1 MALPIDPVTGL
12 KNSTY
17 APKKAASSA
26 DLGQVDFMKL
36 IIAQMRNQNPLEP
49 QKDSDFMA
57 QMAQFE
63 ALNQQKIVAQGMKVL
78 QGMNELSTATGLL
91 GKTIIGK
98 QIDGV
103 GVARDLVAREKFGAP
118 WSKLS
123 SSQRV
128 NVSSDDRIGAA
139 VRDAANAGAEVSGKV
154 DRVVTDDKG
163 IPMLYVNGK
172 VVDLFTVSEVK

>member
-1 MALPIDPVTGL
+1 MALSIDPVTGL
-12 KNSTY
+12 QNSTY

-78 QGMNELSTATGLL
+78 QGVNELSAATGLI

-98 QIDGV
+98 QIEGV
-103 GVARDLVAREKFGAP
+103 GVARDMVGREKFNAP
-118 WSKLS
+118 WAKLS

-128 NVSSDDRIGAA
+128 DVSSDERVKAA
-139 VRDAANAGAEVSGKV
+139 IADASNAGTEVSGKV
-154 DRVVTDDKG
+154 DRVVTDGRG

-172 VVDLFTVSEVK
+172 VVDLFTVSEVR

>member
-12 KNSTY
+12 QNSTY
-17 APKKAASSA
+17 APKAAASSA

-78 QGMNELSTATGLL
+78 QGVNELSAATGL
-91 GKTIIGK
+91 IGK
-98 QIDGV
+98 SVIGTQVDGV
-103 GVARDLVAREKFGAP
+103 SVTRDVVGREKFGAP
-118 WSKLS
+118 WAKLS

-128 NVSSDDRIGAA
+128 DVSSDDRVKAA
-139 VRDAANAGAEVSGKV
+139 ITDTANAGKEVSGKV

-172 VVDLFTVSEVK
+172 VVDLFTVSEVQ